1 MRGAEQWQYP
11 VKWCER
17 DARAGK
23 MKMERA
29 GAVRSDCGDGGG
41 TIRCVWGVRAEDS
54 DGLDD

>member
-29 GAVRSDCGDGGG
+29 GGTTQCGRIVEMGE
-41 TIRCVWGVRAEDS
+41 AP
-54 DGLDD
+54 LDACGASEQKTAMD